1 VSEPARAGEL
11 RELLERART
20 RHAPPAAFDT
30 REALARLLGCAA
42 ADVALMDS
50 ATRAWAQ
57 LFYAVPLAAGDR
69 ILLSRAE
76 YASNAIAALQRARRH
91 GATIEV
97 VPADPAGELDLIA
110 LDGRT
115 LVVVEVRSTAS
126 DIPEALDNT
135 AASVDLRKQ
144 RKITEATLRFL
155 AARKLL
161 GKIAVRFD
169 VIVLVWPPQAGEP
182 VVRHYTNAFEAT
194 GKFQM
199 FS

>member
-1 VSEPARAGEL
+1 MSRTSKTPTDAEKPPEGGFSKWPWWRRWFG
-11 RELLERART
+11 RRSERA
-20 RHAPPAAFDT
+20 AA
-30 REALARLLGCAA
+30 RYLRSLRLR
-42 ADVALMDS
+42 V
-50 ATRAWAQ
+50 
-57 LFYAVPLAAGDR
+57 LAANV
-69 ILLSRAE
+69 S
-76 YASNAIAALQRARRH
+76 
-91 GATIEV
+91 
-97 VPADPAGELDLIA
+97 DPTYELDLLA
-110 LDGRT
+110 LDGDT

-126 DIPEALDNT
+126 DSPDALDNT

-169 VIVLVWPPQAGEP
+169 VLVLSWPSHAREP
-182 VVRHYTNAFEAT
+182 VIRHIPNAFEAT